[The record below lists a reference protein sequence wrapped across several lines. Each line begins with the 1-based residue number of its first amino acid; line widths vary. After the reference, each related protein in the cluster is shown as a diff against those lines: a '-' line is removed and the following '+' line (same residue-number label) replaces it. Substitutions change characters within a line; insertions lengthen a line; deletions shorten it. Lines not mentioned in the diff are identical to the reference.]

1 MSHFSTV
8 KTELRDR
15 ESLLAAL
22 RDLGQEPSS
31 GEQPVRGYRGQTVTA
46 DLCCPQSEGGD
57 IGFRWNSAEQRYE
70 LVTDLDLWKQSVPVE
85 RFLAQLTQRYALQS
99 ILRSSAE
106 EGYQVAEQR
115 QQADGSIELVVTR
128 WQGGAASILH
138 WLFAQSLPQRQ
149 RLLPMAW
156 SLCSGVPCVRKR
168 CGWMKSFALVA
179 ATAPMWRATPSW
191 WSRTTDA
198 PA

>member
-22 RDLGQEPSS
+22 RDLGQEPSAC
-31 GEQPVRGYRGQTVTA
+31 EQPVRGYRGQTVTA

-57 IGFRWNSAEQRYE
+57 IGFRWNSAEQHYE

-128 WQGGAASILH
+128 WQG
-138 WLFAQSLPQRQ
+138 
-149 RLLPMAW
+149 
-156 SLCSGVPCVRKR
+156 
-168 CGWMKSFALVA
+168 
-179 ATAPMWRATPSW
+179 
-191 WSRTTDA
+191 
-198 PA
+198 

>member
-22 RDLGQEPSS
+22 RDLGQEPSA
-31 GEQPVRGYRGQTVTA
+31 GQQPVRGYRGQTVTA

-57 IGFRWNSAEQRYE
+57 IGFRWNSAEQHYE
-70 LVTDLDLWKQSVPVE
+70 LVTDLDLWKQTVPVE

-128 WQGGAASILH
+128 WQG
-138 WLFAQSLPQRQ
+138 
-149 RLLPMAW
+149 
-156 SLCSGVPCVRKR
+156 
-168 CGWMKSFALVA
+168 
-179 ATAPMWRATPSW
+179 
-191 WSRTTDA
+191 
-198 PA
+198 

>member
-57 IGFRWNSAEQRYE
+57 IGFRWNTAEQRYE

-128 WQGGAASILH
+128 WQG
-138 WLFAQSLPQRQ
+138 
-149 RLLPMAW
+149 
-156 SLCSGVPCVRKR
+156 
-168 CGWMKSFALVA
+168 
-179 ATAPMWRATPSW
+179 
-191 WSRTTDA
+191 
-198 PA
+198 

>member
-15 ESLLAAL
+15 DSLLAAL
-22 RDLGQEPSS
+22 RDLGQEPST

-57 IGFRWNSAEQRYE
+57 IGFRWNSAEQHYE
-70 LVTDLDLWKQSVPVE
+70 LVTDLDLWKQTVPVE

-128 WQGGAASILH
+128 WQG
-138 WLFAQSLPQRQ
+138 
-149 RLLPMAW
+149 
-156 SLCSGVPCVRKR
+156 
-168 CGWMKSFALVA
+168 
-179 ATAPMWRATPSW
+179 
-191 WSRTTDA
+191 
-198 PA
+198 